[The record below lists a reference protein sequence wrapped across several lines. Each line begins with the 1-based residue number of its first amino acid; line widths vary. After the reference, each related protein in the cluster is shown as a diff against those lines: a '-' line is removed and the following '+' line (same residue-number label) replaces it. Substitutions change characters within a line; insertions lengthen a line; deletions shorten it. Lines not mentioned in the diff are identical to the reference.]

1 MMIDWF
7 TVAAQAINLLIL
19 VWLLKRF
26 LYKPVLNAIDLR
38 EKSVAAA
45 VADAEAKK
53 SEALKERDEFKRK
66 NSGFDAQRD
75 ALMAKATADA
85 AAEGLRLKGEAQK
98 SADDLAAKQ
107 KGALLSSARA
117 MDRAVGLRVRQ
128 EVFAIARKALD
139 DLAGAGLEER
149 MVAVFLRRLQSLDA
163 QAKAA
168 LGQALKAGPPLL
180 QSAVDLS
187 PEQRTAIQ
195 KGLNEAFS
203 ADIPLSFKA
212 APELGGG
219 IELLAHGQKLAWT
232 IGDYLGSLEGDVGRL
247 LDSGAPAGVPG
258 AKLDPVPAAKP

>member
-1 MMIDWF
+1 
-7 TVAAQAINLLIL
+7 
-19 VWLLKRF
+19 
-26 LYKPVLNAIDLR
+26 
-38 EKSVAAA
+38 
-45 VADAEAKK
+45 
-53 SEALKERDEFKRK
+53 
-66 NSGFDAQRD
+66 
-75 ALMAKATADA
+75 
-85 AAEGLRLKGEAQK
+85 
-98 SADDLAAKQ
+98 
-107 KGALLSSARA
+107 
-117 MDRAVGLRVRQ
+117 
-128 EVFAIARKALD
+128 
-139 DLAGAGLEER
+139 
-149 MVAVFLRRLQSLDA
+149 
-163 QAKAA
+163 
-168 LGQALKAGPPLL
+168 LKAGPPLL